1 MKNERMNPEHRRAMI
16 AKIKI
21 AQKDLTMDDDA
32 YRGLLTR
39 VTGKTSA
46 AALEKRELEAVLR
59 EMQRL
64 GWKPVNPQGTRPRV
78 SDEKKRTLA
87 KIGAILKEL
96 NLSWNYAHGMA
107 KAMFARE
114 RVEWLNSEELH
125 KLMQALAVYQRRQC
139 AQKARAQET
148 T

>member
-1 MKNERMNPEHRRAMI
+1 MPMNPEHRRAMI

-21 AQKDLTMDDDA
+21 AQKALAMNDDS
-32 YRGLLTR
+32 YRALLTR
-39 VTGKTSA
+39 VTGKVSA
-46 AALEKRELEAVLR
+46 AALEKREMEAVLR

-78 SDEKKRTLA
+78 ASEKDRTLA

-114 RVEWLNSEELH
+114 RVEWLDAAELH
-125 KLMQALAVYQRRQC
+125 KLMQALAVYQRRQRVR
-139 AQKARAQET
+139 RAQAQAAK
-148 T
+148 

>member
-1 MKNERMNPEHRRAMI
+1 MPMNPEHRRAMI

-21 AQKDLTMDDDA
+21 AQKALAMNDDS
-32 YRGLLTR
+32 YRALLTR
-39 VTGKTSA
+39 VTGKDSA
-46 AALEKRELEAVLR
+46 AALEKREMEAVLR

-78 SDEKKRTLA
+78 ASEKDRTIA

-114 RVEWLNSEELH
+114 RVEWLDAAELH
-125 KLMQALAVYQRRQC
+125 KLMQALAVYQRRQRVR
-139 AQKARAQET
+139 RAQAQEAK
-148 T
+148 

>member
-1 MKNERMNPEHRRAMI
+1 MPMNPEHRRAMI

-21 AQKDLTMDDDA
+21 AQKALAMNDDS
-32 YRGLLTR
+32 YRALLTR
-39 VTGKTSA
+39 VTGKGSA
-46 AALEKRELEAVLR
+46 AALEKREMEAVLR

-78 SDEKKRTLA
+78 ASEKDRTLA

-114 RVEWLNSEELH
+114 RVEWLDAAELH
-125 KLMQALAVYQRRQC
+125 KLMQALAVYQRRQRVR
-139 AQKARAQET
+139 RAQAQEAK
-148 T
+148 

>member
-1 MKNERMNPEHRRAMI
+1 MPMNPEHRRAMI

-21 AQKDLTMDDDA
+21 AQKALAMNDDS
-32 YRGLLTR
+32 YRALLTR
-39 VTGKTSA
+39 VTGKGSA
-46 AALEKRELEAVLR
+46 AALEKREMEAVLR

-78 SDEKKRTLA
+78 ASEKDRTIA
-87 KIGAILKEL
+87 KIGAILQEL

-114 RVEWLNSEELH
+114 RVEWLDAVELH
-125 KLMQALAVYQRRQC
+125 KLMQALAVYQRRQRVR
-139 AQKARAQET
+139 RAQAQEAK
-148 T
+148 

>member
-1 MKNERMNPEHRRAMI
+1 MPMNPEHRRAMI

-21 AQKDLTMDDDA
+21 AQKALAMNDDS
-32 YRGLLTR
+32 YRALLTR
-39 VTGKTSA
+39 VTGKGSA
-46 AALEKRELEAVLR
+46 AALEKREMEAVLR

-64 GWKPVNPQGTRPRV
+64 GWKPVNPQGVRPRV
-78 SDEKKRTLA
+78 ASEKDRTLA

-114 RVEWLNSEELH
+114 RVEWLDAAELH
-125 KLMQALAVYQRRQC
+125 KLMQALAVYQRRQRVR
-139 AQKARAQET
+139 RAQAQEAK
-148 T
+148 

>member
-1 MKNERMNPEHRRAMI
+1 MPMNPEHRRAMI

-21 AQKDLTMDDDA
+21 AQKALAMNDDS
-32 YRGLLTR
+32 YRALLTR
-39 VTGKTSA
+39 VTGKGSA
-46 AALEKRELEAVLR
+46 AALEKREMEAVLR

-78 SDEKKRTLA
+78 ASEKDRTLA

-114 RVEWLNSEELH
+114 RVEWLDAAELH
-125 KLMQALAVYQRRQC
+125 KLMQALAVYQRRQRVRL
-139 AQKARAQET
+139 AQAQEAK
-148 T
+148 